1 VRGHTFVAKRF
12 RLSAKDQYGA
22 YHCLPYVELSRAWG
36 KAKEFLKA
44 RGQLVALYDRDNGK
58 RIEFKPVSSIRN
70 CLEELRKNGYEVV

>member
-1 VRGHTFVAKRF
+1 
-12 RLSAKDQYGA
+12 
-22 YHCLPYVELSRAWG
+22 LSRAWG